1 MKFTDQKPTVL
12 GHYWF
17 RRKKGGVVE
26 FTTVIEVVKIH
37 GRLHMSDTGDVP
49 LSGYN
54 HGSFKGYEWAGPLLL
69 PEE

>member
-54 HGSFKGYEWAGPLLL
+54 H
-69 PEE
+69 